1 VDGPE
6 EDDQVDGPEREGD
19 ARRRGVFARLAKR
32 SRAEIVETQGPDEAL
47 WELQQFT
54 GRVVK
59 KYGAD
64 SVNAAR
70 AQVELS
76 LQLGK
81 MRRWDEALL
90 LREHSLETFRTR
102 RGEDDPETLRTEV
115 SLAIALAHTGRWTES
130 EDHLHHAAS
139 TGLEALG
146 PDDEVT
152 RLAEAKLEEFRRSQ
166 ADNGTG

>member
-1 VDGPE
+1 
-6 EDDQVDGPEREGD
+6 
-19 ARRRGVFARLAKR
+19 
-32 SRAEIVETQGPDEAL
+32 
-47 WELQQFT
+47 
-54 GRVVK
+54 
-59 KYGAD
+59 
-64 SVNAAR
+64 
-70 AQVELS
+70 
-76 LQLGK
+76 